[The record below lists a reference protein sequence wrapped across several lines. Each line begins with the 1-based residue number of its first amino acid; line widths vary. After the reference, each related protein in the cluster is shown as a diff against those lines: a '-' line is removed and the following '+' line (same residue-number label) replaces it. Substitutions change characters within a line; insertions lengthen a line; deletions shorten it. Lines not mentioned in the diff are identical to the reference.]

1 MKSRKLKLLTVL
13 LSVICIFGLMA
24 TTAFALNSVPS
35 STNSNNEENY
45 GTLTNSGTCGTSA
58 TWEYYEESGTLIIG
72 GSGTLSASSAW
83 SSFKS
88 KVFKVIVADEITN
101 ITQGTFGGF
110 SNLKEITLPFVG
122 ASRTATAYES
132 TFGHIFGYTT
142 LNAYASDRIYK
153 GIFEGGSDTCVGYVQ
168 QTGKTDYSYYGYTS
182 LGNVTY
188 STLGWTSKYG
198 YASGA
203 YSNNVPYTEYIDYKV
218 GSNTGSTTCKTF
230 KAPSYS
236 TWQYSCNNYHYGD
249 SSNIKLFTL
258 QSYYYEIPESIAKV
272 TITDATHI
280 PAYAFMNC
288 ENIKEINL
296 NDEITSIGEKAFKNC
311 TSLDVFELPNDLV
324 ELEEEAFYNCS
335 SLESIE
341 FPQGITSIPSCLFY
355 GCTSLKAVDFNDE
368 ITVIDN
374 SAFYNCNSLR
384 NIVLPEKLITIG
396 SSAFYNCA
404 SFTDIIIPNS
414 VTVIGASAFSGCTNV
429 TTLNFGKSVTEIG
442 AYSFSNL
449 HNLQQLI
456 VPDNVQ
462 LIENSAFY
470 GCGALVDVTLP
481 FVGRSRDATSYK
493 ATFGYIFGYTTLNA
507 YSSNNYK
514 GIFSGDST
522 KCVGYVYQTDN
533 TEYSYYGYKS
543 EDNPLG
549 TVTYSMLGW
558 TSKLGFT
565 TYENTSFV
573 DYKIGNNT
581 SYNYYT
587 YVAPTGSTWQYSCN
601 NYSFGTNRYTLQS
614 YYYHIPAAIS
624 KVTITDATHI
634 QTAAFLN
641 CANIKELYINAGLN
655 SIGECTFRNVGTSVS
670 EDELLRPNNESDSYD
685 YSYTNGSDTY
695 YYTVDDSGN
704 ATIVKCSTTSTQITL
719 PTSLGGYTVT
729 TIGKA
734 AFKNCTSLNGVTI
747 PNTITKISDS
757 AFEGCRNLVVVT
769 IPATCVFVGE
779 YAFSGCSSLETVT
792 IAEGVEH
799 IGNYCF
805 ENCVALSKIVIPDSC
820 TYLGK
825 YAFYNCSA
833 MVSATIGISVPV
845 IGDYTFYNCES
856 LATIVIGIKVESI
869 GDYAFYNT
877 GLTKVATPA
886 LLASIGDYAF
896 ADCSALTQ
904 LALKGGLITIG
915 EGAFKNDSLLS
926 TLTLPANVNDIG
938 AYAFYGCS
946 SIASIS
952 IPAGVSEIKDYAFAY
967 CSSLSNITFKGTITS
982 IGTSAFYCDALA
994 SVTLSEGLESIGA
1007 NAFAYNNLATV
1018 YLPSSLTYLGEQAF
1032 YECALLETVSI
1043 PDSADV
1049 GGYAFSKNTNDLT
1062 ITIRY
1067 NKGTISDYMLYNS
1080 DVYKV
1085 VIENG
1090 IVEIGD
1096 YVFALCHELAEITL
1110 PDTLRHI
1117 GNYAFYDNRMYSE
1130 ITLPCDVESIGDYA
1144 FARGYRLVKINVSDR
1159 IRSFGI
1165 NALIR
1170 SEAQNHID
1178 PDFTVSFYYDGG
1190 YIEDEL
1196 LDWQEGIHHIIVA
1209 DNIHTIGNN
1218 AFSQCFDLVDIVL
1231 PDTITSFGDNCFLN
1245 DNSIVL
1251 KISYVDGYIDD
1262 EVYKGKLSGVET
1274 IEFTG
1279 NDLWVGKSAFADNTS
1294 IKYVSFKGG
1303 IIFFED
1309 YAFSNNI
1316 GILEVNVNGA
1326 TSIGNYSFYNCNSM
1340 TSFVIDGLTGNMGEH
1355 AFDSCKSLKTFT
1367 IPQNTYYIGAYAFYD
1382 CNSLTTINIPNLVE
1396 NILPYTF
1403 YGCASLSSIELP
1415 NGSKSIGDYA
1425 FYGCVALTNITIP
1438 NQCETIGEA
1447 AFYNCS
1453 ALTELVIPDSVTS
1466 IGAYAFRSCGGISEL
1481 VFSDNVEEIGACAFY
1496 DCNGL
1501 KTVKLGKRIIELS
1514 DRLFYGCVNLESL
1527 YIYAPLSYIDA
1538 MAFYG
1543 ADFVTV
1549 YCGQDDYMIN
1559 FFEENY
1565 INYVILDDLVYE
1577 YKITFVY
1584 DNGEIISSD
1593 TYTSGSTVIVP
1604 NNPTKAA
1611 DNTYTYVFAGW
1622 DQEVTTVG
1630 GHKTYTAEFTP
1641 VYIEYTV
1648 VFKDYNGDIISTNS
1662 YHYLEFITIPA
1673 DPTRASDNTYSYTFT
1688 GWDSRVLDPCHGDA
1702 VYTATYEANFIEYT
1716 IEFKDYNGDVISSN
1730 TYHYGDTVAVP
1741 SNPTRDADHVGT
1753 YSFKGWDK
1761 SVIVCTGD
1769 ATYIATYDIDYTDYT
1784 VVFKD
1789 YDGNTISSNVY
1800 HYGDT
1805 VTVPSNP
1812 MRASDNTYTYD
1823 FAGWDTS
1830 VVTSCNGDA
1839 TYTATY
1845 IPTFIEYTVEFYDYD
1860 NSWLATMYYHY
1871 GDIVFR
1877 PMDPTRDA
1885 DETYTYTFAG
1895 WDKPVVN
1902 CVGNATYTATY
1913 AATYIDY
1920 TVVFKN
1926 YDGKVISTNTYH
1938 YGDTV
1943 NVPNVPTRESDVI
1956 GSYTFKAWD
1965 QEVVNCVGNA
1975 TYIATYNVAYTDYTV
1990 IFKNYNGDVLSTN
2003 TYHYGDTIVIPSA
2016 PSKPADETY
2025 TYAFIGWDKTVTTCE
2040 GNATYTAEFVSTNV
2054 EYTVVFKNENGMV
2067 ISTNTYYYGQEIVVP
2082 QTPTKAADNTYTYS
2096 FAGWDKEVVDCVADA
2111 TYTATYTPIY
2121 IDYTITFFDYDGT
2134 IIKTVNYHYGDTI
2147 EIAEPTREADNTFTY
2162 TFAGWDNELG
2172 ICTGNDFYTALYD
2185 ATYIDYIVI
2194 FKDEDGSV
2202 ISSLP
2207 YHYGDP
2213 ISVPRNPTKASDNT
2227 YTYTFA
2233 GWDKT
2238 IVDCAGDAI
2247 YTATYNST
2255 YIDYTVIFK
2264 NEDGTVLSTKTYHY
2278 GDDVAV
2284 PTTPTKVSDNTYTYT
2299 FKAWDK
2305 EVVNCAGDATYT
2317 ATYDSTYIDY
2327 TVIFKNE
2334 DGTALSTNIYHYGD
2348 EVVAPTTPT
2357 KAADNTYTYT
2367 FAGWDKEVVACTG
2380 DAIYTATYNSTYID
2394 YTVIFKNE
2402 DGTVLSTNT
2411 YRYGDEVV
2419 APITPTKAADNTY
2432 IYTFA
2437 GWDKNVTNCDGNA
2450 TYKATYNAT
2459 FINYTVVFKNYNDDV
2474 ISSKTYHYGDTVV
2487 VPSTP
2492 KKPSDENYCYVFAG
2506 WDKSVTNCYGDA
2518 VYTAKFT
2525 ASDLPI
2531 VTVNGSSA
2539 RASET
2544 VVVNILLSGA
2554 PNLESLAISDILY
2567 DTNAF
2572 ELVSVE
2578 WKVTD
2583 AILSNWDAATGKG
2596 ALALSTSK
2604 DLNGTI
2610 ISLTFK
2616 VKDGTAD
2623 GNYSVSCTVTSHE
2636 SDFKN
2641 VAGQITVYSVAPGD
2655 VDGNES
2661 IDKNDAIYLLMHSF
2675 FPEDYPINQEADY
2688 NGDGEVNKDD
2698 AIHLLMYTFF
2708 PDDYPLA
2715 LAPAAT
2721 TTVVT
2726 TEERKKE
2733 DEE

>member
-35 STNSNNEENY
+35 ITNSDNEENY
-45 GTLTNSGTCGTSA
+45 GTLTDSGTCGTSA

-72 GSGTLSASSAW
+72 GSGTLSKSSAW
-83 SSFKS
+83 NTFKTN
-88 KVFKVIVADEITN
+88 VFKIIVANEITN

-110 SNLKEITLPFVG
+110 SNLREITLPFVG

-142 LNAYASDRIYK
+142 LNAYASDRTYK

-168 QTGKTDYSYYGYTS
+168 QTGNTDYSYYGYTS

-198 YASGA
+198 YASGT

-258 QSYYYEIPESIAKV
+258 QSYYYEIPASITKV
-272 TITDATHI
+272 TISDATQI

-311 TSLDVFELPNDLV
+311 KSLDVFELPNDLV
-324 ELEEEAFYNCS
+324 GLEEEAFYNCC

-341 FPQGITSIPSCLFY
+341 FPQGITSVSARLFY
-355 GCTSLKAVDFNDE
+355 GCTALTGVDFNDE
-368 ITVIDN
+368 ITVIDD
-374 SAFYNCNSLR
+374 SAFYKCSSLR
-384 NIVLPEKLITIG
+384 NVVLPEKLITIG
-396 SSAFYNCA
+396 YNAFYNCSA
-404 SFTDIIIPNS
+404 FTNITIPDA
-414 VTVIGASAFSGCTNV
+414 VTSIGTSAFSGCTNV
-429 TTLNFGKSVTEIG
+429 TNLNIGKSVTAIG
-442 AYSFSNL
+442 ASAFSNL
-449 HNLQQLI
+449 HNLQKLI
-456 VPDNVQ
+456 VPNNVQ
-462 LIENSAFY
+462 TVENSAFY
-470 GCGALVDVTLP
+470 GCDALVDVTLP
-481 FVGRSRDATSYK
+481 FVGRSRDATDYK

-522 KCVGYVYQTDN
+522 TCVGYVYQTDN
-533 TEYSYYGYKS
+533 TEYSYYGYQS
-543 EDNPLG
+543 EANSSG
-549 TVTYSMLGW
+549 TVTYSTLGW

-565 TYENTSFV
+565 TYSDSRFLN
-573 DYKIGNNT
+573 YKIGSKT
-581 SYNYYT
+581 SYDFRIFD
-587 YVAPTGSTWQYSCN
+587 APSGSTWQYSCN
-601 NYSFGTNRYTLQS
+601 DYSFGSNRYTLQS
-614 YYYHIPAAIS
+614 YYYYIPSSIS
-624 KVTITDATHI
+624 KVTITDATAI
-634 QTAAFLN
+634 KSAAFLN
-641 CANIKELYINAGLN
+641 CSNIKELYINDGLS
-655 SIGECTFRNVGTSVS
+655 SIGEYAFENIGTTVS
-670 EDELLRPNNESDSYD
+670 TDELIRPNNTSGSYD

-719 PTSLGGYTVT
+719 PTSLGGYKVT
-729 TIGKA
+729 TIDKA

-805 ENCVALSKIVIPDSC
+805 ENCVALSKIVVPDSC
-820 TYLGK
+820 IYLGK

-833 MVSATIGISVPV
+833 MESATIGISVPA

-877 GLTKVATPA
+877 GLTKLATPVA
-886 LLASIGDYAF
+886 LANIGDYAF
-896 ADCSALTQ
+896 AECAALTQ
-904 LALKGGLITIG
+904 LALKGGLVTIG

-946 SIASIS
+946 SLASIS
-952 IPAGVSEIKDYAFAY
+952 IPTGVSEIKDFTFAY
-967 CSSLSNITFKGTITS
+967 CSSLSNVTFKGTITS
-982 IGTSAFYCDALA
+982 IGISAFYRDALT

-1043 PDSADV
+1043 PDRADV

-1096 YVFALCHELAEITL
+1096 YVFALCHKLAEITL

-1231 PDTITSFGDNCFLN
+1231 PDTIMSFGDNCFLN

-1279 NDLWVGKSAFADNTS
+1279 DNLQVGKYAFADNTS
-1294 IKYVSFKGG
+1294 IKYVNYEGRS
-1303 IIFFED
+1303 ITFED

-1316 GILEVNVNGA
+1316 GILEVNIGGA
-1326 TSIGNYSFYNCNSM
+1326 ISIGNYSFYNCNLM

-1382 CNSLTTINIPNLVE
+1382 CNSLTTINIPYLVE
-1396 NILPYTF
+1396 HILPHTF
-1403 YGCASLSSIELP
+1403 YGCASLNSVELP
-1415 NGSKSIGDYA
+1415 DGIKTIGDNA
-1425 FYGCVALTNITIP
+1425 FYGCVALSNITIP
-1438 NQCETIGEA
+1438 SQCKTIGA
-1447 AFYNCS
+1447 YAFYNCS
-1453 ALTELVIPDSVTS
+1453 ALTELSIPDSVTS
-1466 IGAYAFRSCGGISEL
+1466 IGAYAFRSCGGITEL

-1514 DRLFYGCVNLESL
+1514 DKLFYGCINLESL
-1527 YIYAPLSYIDA
+1527 YVYAPLSHIDA

-1584 DNGEIISSD
+1584 ENGEIISSD

-1622 DQEVTTVG
+1622 DQEITTVG
-1630 GHKTYTAEFTP
+1630 GHKTYTAKFTP

-1648 VFKDYNGDIISTNS
+1648 VFKDYNGDIISSNS
-1662 YHYLEFITIPA
+1662 YHYLESITIPA

-1688 GWDSRVLDPCHGDA
+1688 GWDVRVLTPCHGDA
-1702 VYTATYEANFIEYT
+1702 VYTATYEPNFIEYT
-1716 IEFKDYNGDVISSN
+1716 IEFKDYNGDIISSTTYHYGDTVTIPDDPTRDADQVGAYSFKGWDKSVVACAGNATYIATYDIDYADYTVVFKDYDGGTISSN
-1730 TYHYGDTVAVP
+1730 VYHYGDTVAVP
-1741 SNPTRDADHVGT
+1741 SNPTRVADNT
-1753 YSFKGWDK
+1753 YTYAFAGWDK
-1761 SVIVCTGD
+1761 SVVSCAGNATYTATYT
-1769 ATYIATYDIDYTDYT
+1769 ATYIEYT

-1789 YDGNTISSNVY
+1789 YDGETISSNDY
-1800 HYGDT
+1800 HYGDE
-1805 VTVPSNP
+1805 VAVPSNP
-1812 MRASDNTYTYD
+1812 TRAADNTYTYA
-1823 FAGWDTS
+1823 FAGWDTN
-1830 VVTSCNGDA
+1830 VTSTCGGSA
-1839 TYTATY
+1839 TYTATFT
-1845 IPTFIEYTVEFYDYD
+1845 PTYIEYTVVFKDYD
-1860 NSWLATMYYHY
+1860 GETISTNIYHY
-1871 GDIVFR
+1871 GDEVTV
-1877 PMDPTRDA
+1877 PTAPTR
-1885 DETYTYTFAG
+1885 ETDVVGSYTFKG
-1895 WDKPVVN
+1895 WDQEVVN
-1902 CVGNATYTATY
+1902 CAGNATYTATY
-1913 AATYIDY
+1913 
-1920 TVVFKN
+1920 
-1926 YDGKVISTNTYH
+1926 
-1938 YGDTV
+1938 
-1943 NVPNVPTRESDVI
+1943 DV
-1956 GSYTFKAWD
+1956 S
-1965 QEVVNCVGNA
+1965 
-1975 TYIATYNVAYTDYTV
+1975 YTDYTV
-1990 IFKNYNGDVLSTN
+1990 VFKNYNGDVLST
-2003 TYHYGDTIVIPSA
+2003 
-2016 PSKPADETY
+2016 
-2025 TYAFIGWDKTVTTCE
+2025 KT
-2040 GNATYTAEFVSTNV
+2040 
-2054 EYTVVFKNENGMV
+2054 
-2067 ISTNTYYYGQEIVVP
+2067 
-2082 QTPTKAADNTYTYS
+2082 
-2096 FAGWDKEVVDCVADA
+2096 
-2111 TYTATYTPIY
+2111 
-2121 IDYTITFFDYDGT
+2121 
-2134 IIKTVNYHYGDTI
+2134 
-2147 EIAEPTREADNTFTY
+2147 
-2162 TFAGWDNELG
+2162 
-2172 ICTGNDFYTALYD
+2172 
-2185 ATYIDYIVI
+2185 
-2194 FKDEDGSV
+2194 
-2202 ISSLP
+2202 
-2207 YHYGDP
+2207 
-2213 ISVPRNPTKASDNT
+2213 
-2227 YTYTFA
+2227 
-2233 GWDKT
+2233 
-2238 IVDCAGDAI
+2238 
-2247 YTATYNST
+2247 
-2255 YIDYTVIFK
+2255 
-2264 NEDGTVLSTKTYHY
+2264 
-2278 GDDVAV
+2278 
-2284 PTTPTKVSDNTYTYT
+2284 
-2299 FKAWDK
+2299 
-2305 EVVNCAGDATYT
+2305 
-2317 ATYDSTYIDY
+2317 
-2327 TVIFKNE
+2327 
-2334 DGTALSTNIYHYGD
+2334 YHYGD

-2367 FAGWDKEVVACTG
+2367 FKAWDKTVVPCAG
-2380 DAIYTATYNSTYID
+2380 NAIYTATYDSTYID

-2411 YRYGDEVV
+2411 YHYGQSVTEPSVPTKASDNTYSYTFKGWDKNVVNCAGDATYTATYTPTYIDYTIIFVDEDGTVLSTRTYHYGDNIVSPE
-2419 APITPTKAADNTY
+2419 TPTKTADNTY
-2432 IYTFA
+2432 TYTFA
-2437 GWDKNVTNCDGNA
+2437 GWDKELGKCAGNE
-2450 TYKATYNAT
+2450 TYKATYTSAYV
-2459 FINYTVVFKNYNDDV
+2459 NYTVIFKNYNGDV
-2474 ISSKTYHYGDTVV
+2474 ISTKTYHYGDTVV
-2487 VPSTP
+2487 TPSNP

-2506 WDKSVTNCYGDA
+2506 WDKSVTNCYGNA
-2518 VYTAKFT
+2518 EYTAKFT
-2525 ASDLPI
+2525 AQDLPI
-2531 VTVNGSSA
+2531 VAVNNSSA
-2539 RASET
+2539 RANEN

-2572 ELVSVE
+2572 ELISVE
-2578 WKVTD
+2578 WKVSD

-2616 VKDGTAD
+2616 VKDGTSD
-2623 GNYSVSCTVTSHE
+2623 GNYAVSCTVTSHE
-2636 SDFKN
+2636 CDFKN

-2661 IDKNDAIYLLMHSF
+2661 LDKNDAIYLLMHSF

-2688 NGDGEVNKDD
+2688 NGNGTVDKDD
-2698 AIHLLMYTFF
+2698 AIHLLMHTFF

-2715 LAPAAT
+2715 PPPA
-2721 TTVVT
+2721 TVTITT